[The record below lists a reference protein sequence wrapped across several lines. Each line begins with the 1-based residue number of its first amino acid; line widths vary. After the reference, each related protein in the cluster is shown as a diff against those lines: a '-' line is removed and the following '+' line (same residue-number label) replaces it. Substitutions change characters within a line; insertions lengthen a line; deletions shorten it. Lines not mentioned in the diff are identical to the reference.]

1 MTKKLR
7 APQPK
12 GDLLDA
18 ARELIAEADLLLSSK
33 KRPTDRFRAA
43 VERLRELVPA
53 ASPPPVSRAP
63 AVPRTQEEWDEHVL
77 AWALQLDLPI
87 TLDRAFAALA
97 PDALAGSAEH
107 TAIAAS
113 LNRLPRERF
122 SFSWYMANT
131 SLAPMW
137 TRQSK

>member
-1 MTKKLR
+1 MTKKVR

-18 ARELIAEADLLLSSK
+18 AREVIAEADLLLSRK
-33 KRPTDRFRAA
+33 KPPTDSFRAA

-63 AVPRTQEEWDEHVL
+63 GAPRTQEEWDEHVL
-77 AWALQLDLPI
+77 AWALQLDTPI

-97 PDALAGSAEH
+97 PDAPAGSAEH

-113 LNRLPRERF
+113 LNRLPRARF
-122 SFSWYMANT
+122 TFSWYMANT